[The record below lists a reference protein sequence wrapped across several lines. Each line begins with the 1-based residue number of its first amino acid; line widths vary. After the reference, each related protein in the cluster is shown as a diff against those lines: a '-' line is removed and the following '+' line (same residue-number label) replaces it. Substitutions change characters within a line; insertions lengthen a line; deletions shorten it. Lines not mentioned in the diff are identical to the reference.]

1 MKVKWLRFSLV
12 QEILLLLL
20 LSVLLILADE
30 VCYTVTLPVE
40 ITIQHAVGTLRV
52 GTTQLALGR
61 VGTANGLQF
70 AAHNPVVHEYQI
82 DGTDSTNNFTLDT
95 DYLHAFA
102 SSPYYRFQAWMR
114 NLDGTSRWRSL
125 QVSESGKQLLQQD
138 WPAAS
143 APIPLPLSSALDI
156 QMQIQRPETPITLNL
171 LMQDSSILHI
181 TLDRNNRAI
190 TVTRDST
197 AQGPTGTIAH
207 AFFPVDTAPFAAMV
221 LDTLLRS
228 MLCAVLLLLIVLIG
242 ETVMSTLVSR
252 WHVNRDQGTRQ
263 GNAPPISEAAP
274 NALYG
279 RGIPLADALVRLK
292 RRWQDVTTALHP
304 FALLAL
310 GASFLFV
317 AWTAAVQYNGEPH
330 IFDASA
336 YLFAAKMY
344 ALGHLSVPIPPA
356 VDRFP
361 GPFMLQFDGRWFGQ
375 YAPGTALTLVPGI
388 WLGVPWL
395 VEPLLGTF
403 ALFGIGL
410 IAARLYNRQVATLA
424 VLLGTLSPFYTYL
437 AASYLSHAIALF
449 YFVWGLWALLR
460 FAQGK
465 ATWNIALSAALF
477 GMAGLTRDLVALL
490 FVAVML
496 PGVLLLSWRS
506 LRQEWK
512 RWLLGGC
519 FFFAIAFFFLCI
531 SLGFNELLTGNIFIT
546 PRSLFFA
553 GDHWGFGQGVGFYG
567 QHTLAAGF
575 VNLDELLTILAIDLF
590 GWPFYF
596 SFAFLVMPFLTRR
609 AMSADWLLLAAVVI
623 MTSAYIG
630 YFYHGIYLG
639 PRYLYET
646 LPFLLMLT
654 ARGIVTLAET
664 GKSVGAMLVSVKK
677 QQGAYTQ
684 RLVAPY
690 SVVTVLLVAILI
702 GCNIL
707 YFMPRQVALY
717 QNYTGLPAGT
727 SIDLDTIYH
736 PPLHNAIV
744 VTGDYSLYQFVLF
757 PLNDPYLHNSVI
769 YALASNPLDYAELRR
784 AYPGRTLYQV
794 TVSVDGTVR
803 YMPITS

>member
-1 MKVKWLRFSLV
+1 M
-12 QEILLLLL
+12 
-20 LSVLLILADE
+20 
-30 VCYTVTLPVE
+30 
-40 ITIQHAVGTLRV
+40 
-52 GTTQLALGR
+52 
-61 VGTANGLQF
+61 
-70 AAHNPVVHEYQI
+70 
-82 DGTDSTNNFTLDT
+82 
-95 DYLHAFA
+95 
-102 SSPYYRFQAWMR
+102 
-114 NLDGTSRWRSL
+114 
-125 QVSESGKQLLQQD
+125 
-138 WPAAS
+138 
-143 APIPLPLSSALDI
+143 
-156 QMQIQRPETPITLNL
+156 QRPETPITLNL

-197 AQGPTGTIAH
+197 TQEPTANVAS
-207 AFFPVDTAPFAAMV
+207 AFFPTDTAPFAAMV

-228 MLCAVLLLLIVLIG
+228 MLCAVFLLLIVLVG
-242 ETVMSTLVSR
+242 EMVLAVISSR
-252 WHVNRDQGTRQ
+252 WLRNGRE
-263 GNAPPISEAAP
+263 NAS
-274 NALYG
+274 
-279 RGIPLADALVRLK
+279 LVRNDERDIPDTRYSQTANRLPFRHIFPFLQ

-317 AWTAAVQYNGEPH
+317 SWTAAVQYNGEPH

-344 ALGHLSVPIPPA
+344 ALGHLSVPIPA
-356 VDRFP
+356 AIDRFP
-361 GPFMLQFDGRWFGQ
+361 GPFMVSFDGRWFGQ

-410 IAARLYNRQVATLA
+410 IAARLYNKQVATLA
-424 VLLGTLSPFYTYL
+424 VVLGTLSPFYTYL
-437 AASYLSHAIALF
+437 AASYLSHTIALF

-465 ATWNIALSAALF
+465 AIWNMALSAAFF

-519 FFFAIAFFFLCI
+519 FFFAVGLFFLCI

-546 PRSLFFA
+546 PRFLFFP

-609 AMSADWLLLAAVVI
+609 AMSADWLLLAAAGI

-664 GKSVGAMLVSVKK
+664 GKGVRTTLINLRK
-677 QQGAYTQ
+677 QQGAGKQPLT
-684 RLVAPY
+684 PHY
-690 SVVTVLLVAILI
+690 SVITMLLVAILI

-707 YFMPRQVALY
+707 YFMPRQVALH
-717 QNYTGLPAGT
+717 QNYTGLSAGT
-727 SIDLDTIYH
+727 SIDLNTIYH

-757 PLNDPYLHNSVI
+757 PLNDPYLHDSVI
-769 YALASNPLDYAELRR
+769 YALASSPLDYAELRR

-794 TVSVDGTVR
+794 IVSVDGSVR
-803 YMPITS
+803 YTPVNG